1 VSPAPDNVRHRVFVF
16 GTLKEGFPN
25 FATNRGTR
33 VPGRFKTRQPLPLYL
48 VGDRHVPWLLDAPGQ
63 GLQVGGQVFEVDAD
77 TLAAMDRLERI
88 TEPDGYRRVWIEVV
102 DDTPGA
108 LPPDLVHAYLKPP
121 QHLQADLPRLG
132 PLDEY
137 TLAHAALYRP
147 RPV

>member
-1 VSPAPDNVRHRVFVF
+1 MSDDAQPRRVFVF

-33 VPGRFKTRQPLPLYL
+33 VAGRFRTLQRLPLYL
-48 VGDRHVPWLLDAPGQ
+48 VGERHVPWLLDAAGQ
-63 GLQVGGQVFEVDAD
+63 GQQVMGQVFEVDAD
-77 TLAAMDRLERI
+77 TLAAMDRLERV
-88 TEPDGYRRVWIEVV
+88 TEPDGYRRVLIDVV

-108 LPPDLVHAYLKPP
+108 SAPSTAYAYLKPAE
-121 QHLQADLPRLG
+121 QLHADLPRRG

-147 RPV
+147 RAD